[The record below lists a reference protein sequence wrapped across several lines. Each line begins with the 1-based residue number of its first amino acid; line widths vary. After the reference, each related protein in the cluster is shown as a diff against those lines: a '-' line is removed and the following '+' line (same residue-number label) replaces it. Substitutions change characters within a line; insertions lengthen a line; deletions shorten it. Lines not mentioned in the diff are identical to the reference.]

1 MKEWSEIMQEVD
13 RIYHTNSTS
22 EGRIACITDYV
33 VREIR
38 AAPKSVQSDDG
49 YCSCGGEGYVMLLSG
64 AKICNLCKR
73 HRR

>member
-13 RIYHTNSTS
+13 RIYHANSTS

-38 AAPKSVQSDDG
+38 AAPKSVQPTSGFCPDHPDVEFVV
-49 YCSCGGEGYVMLLSG
+49 YCPVEGCHQPTASG
-64 AKICNLCKR
+64 
-73 HRR
+73 